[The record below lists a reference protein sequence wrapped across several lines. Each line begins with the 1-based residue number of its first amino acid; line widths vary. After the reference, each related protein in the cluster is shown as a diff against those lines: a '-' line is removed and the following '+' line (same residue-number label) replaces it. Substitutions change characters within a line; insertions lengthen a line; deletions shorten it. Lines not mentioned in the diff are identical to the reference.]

1 MIKSRFERWLTK
13 IIKFDRDITRTYDAY
28 NKGEF
33 PEITAKEA
41 RENLTLYKAKQI
53 IEGEKYINQLFGKII
68 TSSKAGCKCI
78 LSDETGSEDFLTP
91 QFLENKIKPYFENRG
106 YKVEIVWDTTGYT
119 YAYAKIMWG
128 DDNE

>member
-1 MIKSRFERWLTK
+1 MTKSRFKKWVAK
-13 IIKFDRDITRTYDAY
+13 IIKLDRDITYAY
-28 NKGEF
+28 NGKF

-41 RENLTLYKAKQI
+41 RENVTLFKAKQI
-53 IEGEKYINQLFGKII
+53 IEVEKYINKLFEKII

-106 YKVEIVWDTTGYT
+106 YKVEIVWDATGYT
-119 YAYAKIMWG
+119 YAYAKIIWEEE
-128 DDNE
+128 N

>member
-1 MIKSRFERWLTK
+1 MIKSRFKKWLAQ
-13 IIKFDRDITRTYDAY
+13 IIKFDRDITYAYDAY
-28 NKGEF
+28 SNGKF

-41 RENLTLYKAKQI
+41 RENLTLYKAEQI
-53 IEGEKYINQLFGKII
+53 VEGENYINKLFGKII

-106 YKVEIVWDTTGYT
+106 YKVEIVWDATGYT
-119 YAYAKIMWG
+119 YAYAKIMWEEE
-128 DDNE
+128 N